1 MLTQLT
7 QRKTSEVK
15 VFQLRKKKGS
25 MPTRKK
31 IVGSGAFPE
40 LLRSFYGE
48 LLRRPRFFPQIF
60 KFGSRGVKVYGQ
72 SLWSK
77 SMVKVCGH
85 FLLLLLLFFLILILL
100 LHGPSTMRT
109 KAIGNSLKGF
119 QI

>member
-1 MLTQLT
+1 MLAQLT
-7 QRKTSEVK
+7 QRKTSEVR

-48 LLRRPRFFPQIF
+48 LLRRTRFFPQIF

-72 SLWSK
+72 SLWSL
-77 SMVKVCGH
+77 SPP
-85 FLLLLLLFFLILILL
+85 LLP
-100 LHGPSTMRT
+100 HPHPPPPWTEHY
-109 KAIGNSLKGF
+109 AHEGNRKF
-119 QI
+119 T

>member
-1 MLTQLT
+1 MLAQLT
-7 QRKTSEVK
+7 QRKTSEVR

-48 LLRRPRFFPQIF
+48 LLRRTRFFPQIF

-77 SMVKVCGH
+77 SV
-85 FLLLLLLFFLILILL
+85 FFLILILL